1 MAEHPIQGL
10 MNVTMEKIHQM
21 VDSNTIIGKPITT
34 EDGITILP
42 VSKVSFGFASGGTDF
57 NGKNAANKD
66 LFGGGSGAGVNIQP
80 VAFLVIKDGCV
91 RTIQLSDSSNSIDRA
106 LTMLPELVEKLTT
119 LVKKDGKAPA
129 EEPKAELVFIITK
142 PQPQAFMVCGLYSRA
157 PCPAKAG
164 E

>member
-57 NGKNAANKD
+57 NGKN
-66 LFGGGSGAGVNIQP
+66 GQSNI
-80 VAFLVIKDGCV
+80 IKARNHCDY
-91 RTIQLSDSSNSIDRA
+91 
-106 LTMLPELVEKLTT
+106 
-119 LVKKDGKAPA
+119 
-129 EEPKAELVFIITK
+129 
-142 PQPQAFMVCGLYSRA
+142 GL
-157 PCPAKAG
+157 CH
-164 E
+164 

>member
-34 EDGITILP
+34 DDGTTILP

-57 NGKNAANKD
+57 DGKNAANKD

-91 RTIQLSDSSNSIDRA
+91 RTIQLTDGSNSIDRA
-106 LTMLPELVEKLTT
+106 INMLPELVDKLAA
-119 LVKKDGKAPA
+119 LVKKDDRAQPAAPA
-129 EEPKAELVFIITK
+129 EAPKAE
-142 PQPQAFMVCGLYSRA
+142 
-157 PCPAKAG
+157 
-164 E
+164 